1 MFHITNYVNMKLW
14 NRVHT
19 LISLPRNR
27 CNCLIL
33 QCRGLVWMNTVFS
46 GYLITSLPVS
56 SASRHLLFV
65 SIGTMFLWVS
75 IKLQHLLR
83 TQVLLLGYSNWS
95 IQQYQL
101 FFIHSNVPTAAD
113 ETLWKYKFMRNYGQA
128 HPCCCPTN
136 DESCSWKRYYCY
148 IS

>member
-1 MFHITNYVNMKLW
+1 MFYVTNYVNMELW
-14 NRVHT
+14 IWRYY
-19 LISLPRNR
+19 LILLLRTV
-27 CNCLIL
+27 CNFLIL
-33 QCRGLVWMNTVFS
+33 QCRGPVWMNTVFS

-56 SASRHLLFV
+56 SASRHQLFV
-65 SIGTMFLWVS
+65 STGTMFLWVS

-95 IQQYQL
+95 IQQFQL

-148 IS
+148 